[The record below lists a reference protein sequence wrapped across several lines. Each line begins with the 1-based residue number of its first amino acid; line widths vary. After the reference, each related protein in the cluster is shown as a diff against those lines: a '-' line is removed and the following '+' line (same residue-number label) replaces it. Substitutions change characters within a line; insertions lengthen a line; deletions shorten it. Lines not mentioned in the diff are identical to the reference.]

1 MTITSF
7 YSQEE
12 LQSFG
17 FKSIGENV
25 LLSKK
30 ASVYSPER
38 ISLGD
43 NARIDDFCILSGT
56 ITIGK
61 YVHIAAACLLYGGE
75 EGIVFEDF
83 SGASSRCAVYAISDD
98 FSGKSMANPTIP
110 EQLRSVIHGRVI
122 VRKYALIGTGCTLLP
137 GSIVGEGSAVGAM
150 SLVRSSLDE
159 WGLYA
164 GIPCRR
170 IKDREKCILKIV
182 EKVYGTTV
190 S

>member
-1 MTITSF
+1 MTVTSF

-25 LLSKK
+25 LLSRK
-30 ASVYSPER
+30 ASVYSPDR
-38 ISLGD
+38 ISIGD
-43 NARIDDFCILSGT
+43 NARIDDFCILSGN
-56 ITIGK
+56 ISIGK
-61 YVHIAAACLLYGGE
+61 YVHIAASCLLYGGE

-83 SGASSRCAVYAISDD
+83 TGASSRCAVYAISDD

-110 EQLRSVIHGRVI
+110 EQFRSVIRGRVI
-122 VRKYALIGTGCTLLP
+122 VRKYALIGTGCTVLP
-137 GSIVGEGSAVGAM
+137 GSIIGEGSAIGAM
-150 SLVRSSLDE
+150 SLVKSPLDE
-159 WGLYA
+159 WGIYA

-170 IKDREKCILKIV
+170 IKEREKGILGIV
-182 EKVYGTTV
+182 ENVYGTTV